1 MWPRDASSL
10 RGVGTFQASTTHRR
24 AGSSPPR
31 GDTCQRASEGFVMW
45 LRSHAAAGARRRYY
59 SSCS

>member
-24 AGSSPPR
+24 AGSSPLAV
-31 GDTCQRASEGFVMW
+31 TRAEGLRRVFVMW